1 MKRKIATPLAAIALA
16 FGAFTLMSAL
26 PADKVM
32 TKEGGVYIV
41 NTTELGK
48 NVKGYKGTTPLKI
61 HIKDGKVLKIESLKN
76 METPKYWARIK
87 QELLDSWN
95 GKTVKQAEKLEV
107 DALTGATLSS
117 NAVKENV
124 KLGLE
129 YYKRNK

>member
-16 FGAFTLMSAL
+16 FGAFTLQSAL
-26 PADKVM
+26 PSDNTM

-61 HIKDGKVLKIESLKN
+61 HIKGGKIVKIEALKN
-76 METPKYWARIK
+76 IETPKYWARIK
-87 QELLDSWN
+87 QELLNAWD
-95 GKTVKQAEKLEV
+95 GTTVKEAEKMQV